1 MNVLRQFRAPAR
13 IRKSVY
19 NNPDRAS
26 RADTPKI
33 ITVKVQVKV
42 GAWLTVWAATCD
54 LSDGDTRA
62 YLMAQAEQVANQFD
76 RNNK

>member
-26 RADTPKI
+26 RADSPKI

-54 LSDGDTRA
+54 LSDGDARA
-62 YLMAQAEQVANQFD
+62 CLMAQANQVANQFNSID
-76 RNNK
+76 K